1 MRIAIFGARGIPAK
15 WGGFDTFVTHLAP
28 RLAEKGH
35 DVVVFC
41 QPKYSDKTKP
51 KWYKGVRLIYLPTIY
66 GKTTETFV
74 HELLSSLYALF
85 ILKKFNIYYI
95 LGCRSTIV
103 YWLHYL
109 LRRTLIIN
117 TDGLDWVRRK
127 WGVVARCFLKLNYAI
142 ARKIGYYL
150 VSDSKELKKYYL
162 ENYHIET
169 AFLTSG
175 GEIVTERDESILDQY
190 GLKSHD
196 YFLVVCRIEPE
207 NNIDIIIREFE
218 KTTIPKK
225 LVIVGGANYKSS
237 YLQKLMGTHDK
248 RIIFLGPV
256 YTEGHIEQI
265 FLHAFVYIHGH
276 EVGGTNPSLLQAMA
290 CGNVI
295 LAHDVRFN
303 REVLNNDGLLW
314 NKEEGNL
321 RAKLIQVTEDYA
333 YYRKVLPKKYIRR
346 IQDYYTWDK
355 VGEDHEL
362 FFRWIN
368 KEVQCYR
375 DSF

>member
-1 MRIAIFGARGIPAK
+1 MPAK

-28 RLAEKGH
+28 RLVEKGH

-41 QPKYSDKTKP
+41 QPKYSYKTKP

-74 HELLSSLYALF
+74 HELFSSLYALF
-85 ILKKFNIYYI
+85 ILKKCDIYYI

-103 YWLHYL
+103 YLFHYL

-117 TDGLDWVRRK
+117 TDGLDWARRK
-127 WGVVARCFLKLNYAI
+127 WGVVARNFLKLNYAI
-142 ARKIGYYL
+142 ARKIGFYL
-150 VSDSKELKKYYL
+150 VSDSKELKKYYQ
-162 ENYHIET
+162 ENYHLKT
-169 AFLTSG
+169 AFLTNG
-175 GEIVTERDESILDQY
+175 GEIITERDASILDLY
-190 GLKSHD
+190 GLEPYH
-196 YFLVVCRIEPE
+196 YFLVVSRIEPE
-207 NNIDIIIREFE
+207 NNIDIVIREFE

-237 YLQKLMGTHDK
+237 YLQKLMSTQDK
-248 RIIFLGPV
+248 RVIFLGPV
-256 YTEGHIEQI
+256 YTGGHLEQI
-265 FLHAFVYIHGH
+265 LLHAFAYIHGH
-276 EVGGTNPSLLQAMA
+276 EVGGTNPSLLQAMG

-295 LAHDVRFN
+295 LAHNVRFN
-303 REVLNNDGLLW
+303 REVLNNDSLLW
-314 NKEEGNL
+314 NKEEGSL
-321 RAKLIQVTEDYA
+321 QSKLIQVTEDYA
-333 YYRKVLPKKYIRR
+333 YYQKSLPKEYIQR

-368 KEVQCYR
+368 KEVESYQE
-375 DSF
+375 SF